1 MYGHNINLK
10 RRHNDAKGF
19 IVYHLYADSKKQ
31 EDHYFCM
38 KDNLFGLG

>member
-19 IVYHLYADSKKQ
+19 IVYHLYTDSKKQ
-31 EDHYFCM
+31 EDHYFL
-38 KDNLFGLG
+38 KSQDDF